1 MRPEEELRALE
12 EIINE
17 ILSGM
22 QEALQNGERLSDEIQ
37 GRIADEINSTT
48 DRMDQ
53 LRVEIGQRPPVE
65 PPTPD
70 THGPQPVG
78 VDLLW
83 QLAGGD
89 ETAFIGYLRT
99 FPDPALNS
107 LLRNPTQLQQTIRD
121 LQQRMPPGQQPTA
134 EGGIPHADIN
144 SSNIYGFRFNPKNGQ
159 LMVRFQS
166 GAVYGYSG
174 VPQGVFNTF
183 RQGAV
188 PARTNG
194 QNDYGRWW
202 TGKMPSLG
210 AAFYNLIRQG
220 GYDYQRLQ

>member
-1 MRPEEELRALE
+1 MRPEEEIKALE

-17 ILSGM
+17 ILAGM
-22 QEALQNGERLSDEIQ
+22 QEILQSGERLSDEIQ
-37 GRIADEINSTT
+37 GRIADEINFTT
-48 DRMDQ
+48 DRIDA
-53 LRVEIGQRPPVE
+53 LRQEIGQREPVQ
-65 PPTPD
+65 PPTQ
-70 THGPQPVG
+70 GPEPVG

-99 FPDPALNS
+99 FPDPALNA
-107 LLRNPTQLQQTIRD
+107 LLRNPTQLQQTIQD
-121 LQQRMPPGQQPTA
+121 LQQRMPPGQQPTS

-174 VPQGVFNTF
+174 VPQGVFNVF

-188 PARTNG
+188 PAKTNG
-194 QNDYGRWW
+194 QNEFGKWW
-202 TGKMPSLG
+202 TGKQPSLG

-220 GYDYQRLQ
+220 GYAYQRLQ